1 MGPQCQGWIKSSFS
15 NSTANCVEVQFVVGQ
30 DGAAEARVRNSRV
43 SGGPELVFDRAEW
56 EAFELGVF
64 NHEFEMPC

>member
-15 NSTANCVEVQFVVGQ
+15 NNTANCVEVRFVVG
-30 DGAAEARVRNSRV
+30 DGGDTEARVRNSRV
-43 SGGPELVFDRAEW
+43 SGGPVLVFDRAEW
-56 EAFELGVF
+56 EAFALGVF